1 MKTNTV
7 IAALLMGAAL
17 FMFGC
22 KQQTATQV
30 AAQQGEW
37 VEINDTTH
45 LPNIRMG
52 GDVYG
57 TWEPF
62 TGLAVRDTLEFLALA
77 TMIDTS
83 TKSQKEYYHKH
94 PPVLPTTPDFSQ
106 YSMVGL
112 RYLCTIDD
120 SIRSTLLIN
129 DSQKQYK
136 FSVQNIS
143 NPNIPKRFALAQSQ
157 NWLLVP
163 RLKQGYTVVFDTTTS
178 GMGM

>member
-7 IAALLMGAAL
+7 LAALLMGVAL
-17 FMFGC
+17 FTFGC

-37 VEINDTTH
+37 VEITDVTS
-45 LPNIRMG
+45 LPDIRMG
-52 GDVYG
+52 GNTYG

-62 TGLAVRDTLEFLALA
+62 TGLDIRDTLEFLALA
-77 TMIDTS
+77 NMIDTS
-83 TKSQKEYYHKH
+83 SKSQKEYYHKY

-112 RYLCTIDD
+112 LTYSGPVIYTRKLFVNAP
-120 SIRSTLLIN
+120 L
-129 DSQKQYK
+129 QQYK
-136 FSVQNIS
+136 LLVNLESIANTFNLV
-143 NPNIPKRFALAQSQ
+143 QSQ

-178 GMGM
+178 GMGR